1 MANGIE
7 DLMNIRTTGGT
18 QNVPPRPR
26 MNPMQGGLA
35 SMGGTNPTMPPVVE
49 EQRAMPPMGGQEM
62 PSERPQEPV
71 STEQDGAA
79 LAQAVVGRAQGDIGA
94 AVAILDTAKAML
106 MQSGQEEPMM
116 MADGGELNPGLQALQ
131 KTNPEVVDKILKRE
145 MGGPL
150 YAEEGMPLTDAE
162 TMKQM
167 IMNSLR
173 ENPVLNSEGAYN
185 ITSPM
190 GTNVRTAVS
199 QLSNDVLGRDV
210 SDNRTTSGRGLSDK
224 DLQNYLNMNS
234 ETGRTLSEKDLRNYM
249 NEIADTVAISS
260 NPKVTNTQEAAN
272 AAIAYQMSLR

>member
-18 QNVPPRPR
+18 PPRPP
-26 MNPMQGGLA
+26 MNPMRGGLA
-35 SMGGTNPTMPPVVE
+35 SMGGTKPTMPPVVE

-62 PSERPQEPV
+62 PTEEPMSIEKDAAMLAEATIGRTGGDPQ
-71 STEQDGAA
+71 
-79 LAQAVVGRAQGDIGA
+79 A

-116 MADGGELNPGLQALQ
+116 MAGGGALNPGLQALQ

-150 YAEEGMPLTDAE
+150 YAEEGMPLTDTE

-167 IMNSLR
+167 IMNSIR
-173 ENPVLNSEGAYN
+173 ENPMLNSEGAYN

-210 SDNRTTSGRGLSDK
+210 SDNRSDVSKDELRGIYGKSRIF
-224 DLQNYLNMNS
+224 NMQKN
-234 ETGRTLSEKDLRNYM
+234 
-249 NEIADTVAISS
+249 
-260 NPKVTNTQEAAN
+260 
-272 AAIAYQMSLR
+272 

>member
-7 DLMNIRTTGGT
+7 DLMNIRTMGGT
-18 QNVPPRPR
+18 QNVPPRP
-26 MNPMQGGLA
+26 PMQGGLA
-35 SMGGTNPTMPPVVE
+35 SMGSGQPTMPPVVE

-71 STEQDGAA
+71 SAEQDGAA
-79 LAQAVVGRAQGDIGA
+79 LAQAVVGRANGDIGTA
-94 AVAILDTAKAML
+94 IDILDNAKAML

-116 MADGGELNPGLQALQ
+116 MADGGGLNPGLTALA
-131 KTNPEVVDKILKRE
+131 KEEPELVEKITGKPLPE
-145 MGGPL
+145 NMNMGGPL
-150 YAEEGMPLTDAE
+150 YAQDGMPLTDAE

-210 SDNRTTSGRGLSDK
+210 SDNRT
-224 DLQNYLNMNS
+224 
-234 ETGRTLSEKDLRNYM
+234 
-249 NEIADTVAISS
+249 
-260 NPKVTNTQEAAN
+260 QEAAN

>member
-7 DLMNIRTTGGT
+7 DLMNIRTMGGT
-18 QNVPPRPR
+18 QNVPPRPP

-35 SMGGTNPTMPPVVE
+35 SMGGTKPTMPPVVE

-62 PSERPQEPV
+62 PSEQPQEPV
-71 STEQDGAA
+71 SAEQDGAA
-79 LAQAVVGRAQGDIGA
+79 LAQAVVGRANGDIGTA
-94 AVAILDTAKAML
+94 IDILDNAKAML

-116 MADGGELNPGLQALQ
+116 MSDGGGLNPGLTALA
-131 KTNPEVVDKILKRE
+131 KEEPELVEKITGKPLPE
-145 MGGPL
+145 NMNMGGPL
-150 YAEEGMPLTDAE
+150 YAQDGMPLTDAE

-210 SDNRTTSGRGLSDK
+210 SDNRT
-224 DLQNYLNMNS
+224 
-234 ETGRTLSEKDLRNYM
+234 
-249 NEIADTVAISS
+249 
-260 NPKVTNTQEAAN
+260 QEAAN

>member
-18 QNVPPRPR
+18 QNVPPRP
-26 MNPMQGGLA
+26 PMQGGLA
-35 SMGGTNPTMPPVVE
+35 SMGSGQPTMPPVVE

-62 PSERPQEPV
+62 PSEQPQEM
-71 STEQDGAA
+71 SIEQDAA
-79 LAQAVVGRAQGDIGA
+79 MLAEATIGRTGGDPQA

-106 MQSGQEEPMM
+106 MQGGQEEPMM
-116 MADGGELNPGLQALQ
+116 MSDGGALNPGLQALQ

-150 YAEEGMPLTDAE
+150 YAQDGMPLTQFGRRATTDTE

-167 IMNSLR
+167 IMNSIR
-173 ENPVLNSEGAYN
+173 ENPMLNSEGAYN

-210 SDNRTTSGRGLSDK
+210 SDNRSDVSKDELRGIYGKSRIF
-224 DLQNYLNMNS
+224 NMQKN
-234 ETGRTLSEKDLRNYM
+234 
-249 NEIADTVAISS
+249 
-260 NPKVTNTQEAAN
+260 
-272 AAIAYQMSLR
+272 

>member
-18 QNVPPRPR
+18 QNVPPRP
-26 MNPMQGGLA
+26 PMQGGLA
-35 SMGGTNPTMPPVVE
+35 SMGAGQPTMPPVVDD
-49 EQRAMPPMGGQEM
+49 QMSMPPMGGQEM
-62 PSERPQEPV
+62 PSEQPQEQGM
-71 STEQDGAA
+71 SIEQDAA
-79 LAQAVVGRAQGDIGA
+79 MLAEATIGRTGGDSQA

-116 MADGGELNPGLQALQ
+116 MAGGGALKPVPEGNKGLGKL
-131 KTNPEVVDKILKRE
+131 PEDVRNRMGYMN

-150 YAEEGMPLTDAE
+150 YAEDGMPLTDAE

-190 GTNVRTAVS
+190 GQNVRTAVS

-210 SDNRTTSGRGLSDK
+210 SDNRSDVSKDELRGIYGKSRIF
-224 DLQNYLNMNS
+224 NMQKN
-234 ETGRTLSEKDLRNYM
+234 
-249 NEIADTVAISS
+249 
-260 NPKVTNTQEAAN
+260 
-272 AAIAYQMSLR
+272 

>member
-7 DLMNIRTTGGT
+7 DLMNIRTMGGT
-18 QNVPPRPR
+18 QNVPPRPP

-35 SMGGTNPTMPPVVE
+35 SMGGTKPTMPPVVE

-71 STEQDGAA
+71 SAEQDGAA
-79 LAQAVVGRAQGDIGA
+79 LAQAVVGRANGDIGTA
-94 AVAILDTAKAML
+94 IDILDNAKAML

-116 MADGGELNPGLQALQ
+116 MSDGGGLNPGLTALA
-131 KTNPEVVDKILKRE
+131 KEEPELVEKITGKPLPE
-145 MGGPL
+145 NMNMGGPL
-150 YAEEGMPLTDAE
+150 YAQDGMPLTDAE

-210 SDNRTTSGRGLSDK
+210 SDNRT
-224 DLQNYLNMNS
+224 
-234 ETGRTLSEKDLRNYM
+234 
-249 NEIADTVAISS
+249 
-260 NPKVTNTQEAAN
+260 QEAAN